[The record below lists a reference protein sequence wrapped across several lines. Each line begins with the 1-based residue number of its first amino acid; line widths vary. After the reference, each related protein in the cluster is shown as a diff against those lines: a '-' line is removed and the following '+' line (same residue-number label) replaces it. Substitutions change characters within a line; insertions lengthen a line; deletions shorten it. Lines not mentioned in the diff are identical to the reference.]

1 MSQLRTYSIMFVV
14 LMAFSTA
21 QAMLEFTGL
30 LEEYYWT
37 IFAVIMVLSTIKA
50 VVVAGWYQHLRYEP
64 RSVTY
69 MMASGLLAVVAL
81 TTAAAYSIL

>member
-1 MSQLRTYSIMFVV
+1 MSQLRTYTIMFVV